1 MENFDMEWK
10 NIVRTIKINATVE
23 EREKIEALKKLL
35 KETSEEKNEYAKEV
49 EVLKEKV
56 FGLETNI
63 KILNGET
70 IKYLDNGD

>member
-1 MENFDMEWK
+1 MENFEMEWK
-10 NIVRTIKINATVE
+10 NIVRTIKIKATVE
-23 EREKIEALKKLL
+23 ERDKIEKLKKLL
-35 KETSEEKNEYAKEV
+35 KEACEEKSEYAKEV

-63 KILNGET
+63 KILKGET

>member
-1 MENFDMEWK
+1 MEWK

-23 EREKIEALKKLL
+23 ERDKIEKLTKLL
-35 KETSEEKNEYAKEV
+35 KETSEEKSKYAKEV

-63 KILNGET
+63 KILKGET
-70 IKYLDNGD
+70 VKYLDNGD

>member
-1 MENFDMEWK
+1 MENFEMEWK

-23 EREKIEALKKLL
+23 EREKIEELKKLL
-35 KETSEEKNEYAKEV
+35 KEAWKEKSEYAKEV

-56 FGLETNI
+56 LGLETNI
-63 KILNGET
+63 KILKGET

>member
-1 MENFDMEWK
+1 MENFEMECK

-23 EREKIEALKKLL
+23 EREKIEELKKLL
-35 KETSEEKNEYAKEV
+35 KEAWKEKSEYAKEV

>member
-1 MENFDMEWK
+1 MENFEMEWK

-23 EREKIEALKKLL
+23 ERDKIEKLKKLL
-35 KETSEEKNEYAKEV
+35 KETGEEKSKYAREV

-70 IKYLDNGD
+70 VKYLDNWD

>member
-1 MENFDMEWK
+1 MEWK

-23 EREKIEALKKLL
+23 EREKIEELKKLL
-35 KETSEEKNEYAKEV
+35 KEAWKEKSEYAKEV

-63 KILNGET
+63 KILKGET

>member
-1 MENFDMEWK
+1 MENFEIEWK

-35 KETSEEKNEYAKEV
+35 KETRKEKSEYAKEV

-63 KILNGET
+63 KILKGET
-70 IKYLDNGD
+70 INI

>member
-1 MENFDMEWK
+1 MENFEMEWK

-23 EREKIEALKKLL
+23 ERDKIEKLKKLL
-35 KETSEEKNEYAKEV
+35 KEACEEKSEYAKEV

-63 KILNGET
+63 KILKGET

>member
-1 MENFDMEWK
+1 MEWK
-10 NIVRTIKINATVE
+10 NIVRTIKINATVD
-23 EREKIEALKKLL
+23 ERRKIEELKKLL
-35 KETSEEKNEYAKEV
+35 KEAWKEKSEYAKEV

-63 KILNGET
+63 KILKGET

>member
-1 MENFDMEWK
+1 MENFEIEWK

-23 EREKIEALKKLL
+23 EREKIEELKKLL
-35 KETSEEKNEYAKEV
+35 KEAWKEKSEYAKEV

>member
-1 MENFDMEWK
+1 MENFEMEWK

-23 EREKIEALKKLL
+23 EREKIEELKKLL
-35 KETSEEKNEYAKEV
+35 KEAWKEKSEYTKEV

-63 KILNGET
+63 KILKGET
-70 IKYLDNGD
+70 INI

>member
-1 MENFDMEWK
+1 MEIFEMEWK
-10 NIVRTIKINATVE
+10 NIVRTIKINTTVE
-23 EREKIEALKKLL
+23 EREKIEELKKLL
-35 KETSEEKNEYAKEV
+35 KEKSEYAKEV

-63 KILNGET
+63 KILKGET

>member
-1 MENFDMEWK
+1 MEWK

-23 EREKIEALKKLL
+23 ERWKIKELEKLL
-35 KETSEEKNEYAKEV
+35 KEAWKEKSEYAKEV
-49 EVLKEKV
+49 EVLREKV

-63 KILNGET
+63 KILKGET

>member
-1 MENFDMEWK
+1 
-10 NIVRTIKINATVE
+10 VE
-23 EREKIEALKKLL
+23 EREKIEELKKLL
-35 KETSEEKNEYAKEV
+35 KEAWKEKSEYAKEV

-63 KILNGET
+63 KIIKGET

>member
-1 MENFDMEWK
+1 MENFEMEWK

-35 KETSEEKNEYAKEV
+35 KEACKEKSEYAKEV
-49 EVLKEKV
+49 EVLREKV

-63 KILNGET
+63 KILKGET
-70 IKYLDNGD
+70 VKYLDNGD

>member
-1 MENFDMEWK
+1 MENFEMEWK

-23 EREKIEALKKLL
+23 EREKIEELKKLL
-35 KETSEEKNEYAKEV
+35 KETGEEKSKYAREV

-70 IKYLDNGD
+70 VKYLDNGD

>member
-1 MENFDMEWK
+1 MENFEMEWK

-23 EREKIEALKKLL
+23 EREKIEELKKLL
-35 KETSEEKNEYAKEV
+35 KEARKEKSEYAKEV

-63 KILNGET
+63 KILKGET

>member
-1 MENFDMEWK
+1 MENFEMEWK

-23 EREKIEALKKLL
+23 ERDKIEKLIKLL
-35 KETSEEKNEYAKEV
+35 KETSEEKSKYAREV
-49 EVLKEKV
+49 EVLREKV

-63 KILNGET
+63 KILKGET

>member
-1 MENFDMEWK
+1 MEWK

-23 EREKIEALKKLL
+23 EREKIEELKKLL
-35 KETSEEKNEYAKEV
+35 KEAWKEKSEYAKEV

-63 KILNGET
+63 KIIKGET